1 LQSTACADLSAHT
14 SIIDELTGVYDMA
27 RYVDTPDPGITDAQ
41 RVISE
46 VEAVVTVAH
55 ESLGTEP

>member
-1 LQSTACADLSAHT
+1 LQSTARADLSPHT

-46 VEAVVTVAH
+46 VEAVVTFAH
-55 ESLGTEP
+55 EYLATEP